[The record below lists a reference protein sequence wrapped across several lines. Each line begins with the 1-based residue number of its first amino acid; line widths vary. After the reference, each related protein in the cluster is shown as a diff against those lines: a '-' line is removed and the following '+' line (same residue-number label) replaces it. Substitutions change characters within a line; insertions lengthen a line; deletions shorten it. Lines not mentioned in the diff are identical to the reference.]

1 MKEKQKNW
9 CKLVLYLALKSE
21 TVSSI
26 KIEKQEEK
34 TRSYFFIEMTHLLD
48 WTTFKE
54 ANLPFLAHKLSM
66 RSNYGISRMHLT
78 KQLDKMLDRRAI
90 YFISSMTDDDED
102 GFDFIAIMNYIIAFL
117 SNLKALI
124 FRINKYY

>member
-1 MKEKQKNW
+1 
-9 CKLVLYLALKSE
+9 
-21 TVSSI
+21 
-26 KIEKQEEK
+26 
-34 TRSYFFIEMTHLLD
+34 
-48 WTTFKE
+48 
-54 ANLPFLAHKLSM
+54 
-66 RSNYGISRMHLT
+66 MHLT